1 MLCLVPA
8 GEEHACMP
16 AGKRFAK
23 THRVEEKPMTLIEH
37 FSWFDAVILCAVAV
51 VILLGMTGHDTAR

>member
-1 MLCLVPA
+1 
-8 GEEHACMP
+8 MP